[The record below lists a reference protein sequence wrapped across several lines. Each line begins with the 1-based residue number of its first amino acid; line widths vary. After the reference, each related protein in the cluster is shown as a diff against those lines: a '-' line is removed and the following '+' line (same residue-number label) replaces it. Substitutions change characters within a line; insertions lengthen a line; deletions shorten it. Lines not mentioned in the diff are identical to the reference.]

1 MGRESNLMFTYIKKR
16 NTSSYYEFQ
25 YCKEDQPPEILVTPE
40 YYGKHHFLPDSLL
53 IYIDDDERFFPLY
66 IDYLT
71 PTHSPDGLGRFLSY
85 GVNYYDREQTENM
98 IKRISE
104 DKPLQY
110 KILVDWLEKAA
121 HEYNGFYFLGL

>member
-1 MGRESNLMFTYIKKR
+1 MFTTIKKR

-25 YCKEDQPPEILVTPE
+25 YCKEDQPPKILVTPE

-53 IYIDDDERFFPLY
+53 IHIDDDERFFPLY

-71 PTHSPDGLGRFLSY
+71 PTHSPDGSGRFFAY
-85 GVNYYDREQTENM
+85 GVNYYDREQTKKM
-98 IKRISE
+98 IARISA

-110 KILVDWLEKAA
+110 KILVDWLEKAVL
-121 HEYNGFYFLGL
+121 EYNGFYFLGI

>member
-1 MGRESNLMFTYIKKR
+1 MFTYIKKR
-16 NTSSYYEFQ
+16 DTSAYYEFQ

-53 IYIDDDERFFPLY
+53 IYIDDERFFPLY

-71 PTHSPDGLGRFLSY
+71 PTHSPDGSGRFSAY
-85 GVNYYDREQTENM
+85 GVNYYDRDQTKKM
-98 IKRISE
+98 IARISA

-110 KILVDWLEKAA
+110 KILVDWLGKAA
-121 HEYNGFYFLGL
+121 HEYNGFYFLGI